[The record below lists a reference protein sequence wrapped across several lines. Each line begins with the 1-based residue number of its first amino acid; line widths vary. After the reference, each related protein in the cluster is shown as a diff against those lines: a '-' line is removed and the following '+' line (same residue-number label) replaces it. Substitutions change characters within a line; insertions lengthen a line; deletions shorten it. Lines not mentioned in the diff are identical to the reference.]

1 MPATTT
7 KEPRKDKKGRTQEE
21 RRKQIKKGP
30 AQLPKKTKK
39 LPFFVKRQASHPK
52 PPKESTYEV
61 TFNLASTLKRM
72 CGMKRR
78 APRAVRSIKN
88 YARKFMNTQVVKLDA
103 DLNKYLWSQGIRNP
117 PKKLRL
123 VLERKPLETGEE
135 EPEQGKQQYYTLIK
149 YKLVPS
155 FANLRHTRVT
165 ETGEQA
171 QE

>member
-1 MPATTT
+1 
-7 KEPRKDKKGRTQEE
+7 
-21 RRKQIKKGP
+21 
-30 AQLPKKTKK
+30 
-39 LPFFVKRQASHPK
+39 
-52 PPKESTYEV
+52 
-61 TFNLASTLKRM
+61 
-72 CGMKRR
+72 
-78 APRAVRSIKN
+78 
-88 YARKFMNTQVVKLDA
+88 MNTQVVKLDA